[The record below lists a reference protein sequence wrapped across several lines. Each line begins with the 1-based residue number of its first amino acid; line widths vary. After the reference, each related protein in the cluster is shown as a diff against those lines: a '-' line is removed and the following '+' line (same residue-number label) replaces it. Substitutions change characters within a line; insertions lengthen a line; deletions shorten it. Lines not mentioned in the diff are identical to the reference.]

1 MSAPSMATGSV
12 TEAVP
17 LLIFDGD
24 CAFCTRSV
32 QFIERRIRRHP
43 RIQSWQRSD
52 LVALGL
58 TQEQCETAVQFVD
71 RGVIS
76 SAHVAIAHVLIYGK
90 RGWAVLGYLI
100 LLPGIK
106 QVAGVVYRW
115 VAKNRDR
122 MPGGTAECALPQ
134 SERTEREISN

>member
-1 MSAPSMATGSV
+1 MSSPEIAEPT
-12 TEAVP
+12 P

-24 CAFCTRSV
+24 CAFCSRCV

-52 LVALGL
+52 LVSLGL

-71 RGVIS
+71 RGSIT
-76 SAHVAIAHVLIYGK
+76 SAHVAVARVLIYGK
-90 RGWAVLGYLI
+90 KGWSLLGYAM

-134 SERTEREISN
+134 SERTEREIGN